1 MKNIIISA
9 FLFLLPLTASA
20 QKITLGSMNIT
31 MDNTHGVY
39 KGEMAA
45 GKPHGKGIVVFDNG
59 NSYEGNFVKGK
70 RHGYGVYTFADGEK
84 YEGEWFQNQQHG
96 QGTYY
101 FNNNNK
107 YVGLG
112 QL

>member
-45 GKPHGKGIVVFDNG
+45 GKPHGKGNVVFKSLTLILSQTLCKNTSAPHIVVRLCPMLSDF
-59 NSYEGNFVKGK
+59 
-70 RHGYGVYTFADGEK
+70 
-84 YEGEWFQNQQHG
+84 
-96 QGTYY
+96 
-101 FNNNNK
+101 
-107 YVGLG
+107 
-112 QL
+112 